1 MSRKNDNVT
10 DFKSGMNDWEE
21 EDEAIMNEIRR
32 QSDDVEVPEG
42 LLPENMMKKI
52 KQESIKTGKDTQ
64 KKEQKKLWNARFMR
78 RAVSLVTAAAVCI
91 VALYQLPNIK
101 GTATLT
107 NLDSHSKGI
116 VYGKIENMA
125 KASSQDEIYNKLKV
139 DTRYKSEWGFGIAR
153 DDVSD
158 SKAETSDNSMTNES
172 INKEG
177 DYYKDTNEQVEGVS
191 EGDQVK
197 TDGKYI
203 YVASNKKDEIKIMSA
218 NKGNVENVSKIE
230 YKSIVENNIVKDL
243 GLLQEEILNVT
254 VHSKEMYING
264 DILTLILNTS
274 AQTETEYKNGT
285 YYCYD
290 YYYYLGNNITYI
302 LSYDISDRNEP
313 ELLAKHSQ
321 EGSLN
326 TSRVAEGYLYVIS
339 EMYDSL
345 YENMDRLIP
354 YVDGMEAELNS
365 VYVNENGGGRYTVIT
380 ALEIAQPE
388 KFLSNINVITGAG
401 IIYVSPENIYI
412 AESYYSTAN
421 IDAEN
426 NRTKEINSYDTIINK
441 FKFKSGKLSFE
452 ASAKIKG
459 QVDDQFL
466 MDEYDGTLRVVANSR
481 EYTWEYYHPLVELFI
496 EDDYIGNSEI
506 KHENLVYVMDEQLN
520 IIGQIDGI
528 AKNENL
534 YSARFMGD
542 TGYFVTYESVDPL
555 FAVDFS
561 DKTNPKIISE
571 LKVPG
576 FSTYLHFWEEDK
588 LLGIGNETESTGGRT
603 RTIGCKF
610 SMFDISN
617 PSNVTEENKLVVNN
631 SSSDALYD
639 YKSILISKEKNIIGV
654 AMQVYDYP
662 EEVDVVRTKI
672 GRYVLYSYD
681 EEQGFVQTFRYNYDV
696 TTKQGQ
702 YRELRGII
710 INDVFYLITID
721 ENIMSYDI
729 SQDYKPISTLNY

>member
-1 MSRKNDNVT
+1 MSKKNDNVM
-10 DFKSGMNDWEE
+10 DFKSRINDWEE
-21 EDEAIMNEIRR
+21 EEEAIMNEIRR
-32 QSDDVEVPEG
+32 RSDDVEVPEG

-64 KKEQKKLWNARFMR
+64 KKNQKKLWNARFMR
-78 RAVSLVTAAAVCI
+78 RAVSIVTAAAVCI

-107 NLDSHSKGI
+107 NSDSYSKGI
-116 VYGKIENMA
+116 VYGKIENMV
-125 KASSQDEIYNKLKV
+125 KASNQDEIYSKLKAE
-139 DTRYKSEWGFGIAR
+139 TRYKSERNFGFAR

-158 SKAETSDNSMTNES
+158 GKAEASDNSMINEN

-177 DYYKDTNEQVEGVS
+177 GYYKDTNEQVEGVS

-218 NKGNVENVSKIE
+218 NKGNVENISKIE

-243 GLLQEEILNVT
+243 GLSQEEIFNVT
-254 VHSKEMYING
+254 VRSKEMYING
-264 DILTLILNTS
+264 DMLTLILNTS
-274 AQTETEYKNGT
+274 ARTETENKNET
-285 YYCYD
+285 IEYNCYD
-290 YYYYLGNNITYI
+290 GYYYYPENSITYI

-313 ELLAKHSQ
+313 KLLAKHSQ

-354 YVDGMEAELNS
+354 YVDGIEAELDS
-365 VYVNENGGGRYTVIT
+365 IYVNENGGGRYTVIT

-401 IIYVSPENIYI
+401 VIYVSPENIYI
-412 AESYYSTAN
+412 AESDYSIARTEL
-421 IDAEN
+421 EN
-426 NRTKEINSYDTIINK
+426 GTKKEISSQDTIINK
-441 FKFKSGKLSFE
+441 FKFMSGKLSFE

-466 MDEYDGTLRVVANSR
+466 MDEYDGTLRVVANS
-481 EYTWEYYHPLVELFI
+481 WEYIWGYYPNI
-496 EDDYIGNSEI
+496 MKADDYIGNSET
-506 KHENLVYVMDEQLN
+506 KRENLVYVMDVQLN

-534 YSARFMGD
+534 YSARFMGN
-542 TGYFVTYESVDPL
+542 TGYFVTYETVDPL

-588 LLGIGNETESTGGRT
+588 LLGIGSETESTGGRT

-631 SSSDALYD
+631 ATSDALYD

-654 AMQVYDYP
+654 AMQVYDFP
-662 EEVDVVRTKI
+662 KNEDVVRKEM
-672 GRYVLYSYD
+672 GKYVIYSYD
-681 EEQGFVQTFRYNYDV
+681 AEQGFVETFKYKYDIV
-696 TTKQGQ
+696 SKEGE
-702 YRELRGII
+702 YRVLRGII
-710 INDVFYLITID
+710 INDVLYLITVD
-721 ENIMSYDI
+721 EDIQSFDI
-729 SQDYKPISTLNY
+729 SQNFKPISTLTY